1 MKNIQKISRNWHSS
15 GYSAEYFWKI
25 MFVFKFPPNRI
36 WHRCGESC
44 STGSSLPMDCDPYA
58 PAPPGGATSTD
69 DNGGYRRSDSLA
81 PEIRGGSLPS
91 AATGG
96 GGRSSM
102 SSQTSQPP
110 PGLVLPPKL
119 PHSSL
124 VTLAS
129 RLVPE
134 SSNSPGLGNKAS
146 SSGRKERYLKAK
158 VNILNSHSAQ
168 KLKTSAITKSTKIHF
183 LPFQKWQKINFLHKK
198 KV

>member
-1 MKNIQKISRNWHSS
+1 MV
-15 GYSAEYFWKI
+15 
-25 MFVFKFPPNRI
+25 FVNFRFLPYRI
-36 WHRCGESC
+36 WNRCGESC

-69 DNGGYRRSDSLA
+69 DNGGGYRRSDSLA

-158 VNILNSHSAQ
+158 VRIFKNNYFFIYYELN
-168 KLKTSAITKSTKIHF
+168 
-183 LPFQKWQKINFLHKK
+183 
-198 KV
+198 

>member
-1 MKNIQKISRNWHSS
+1 MI
-15 GYSAEYFWKI
+15 
-25 MFVFKFPPNRI
+25 FVNFRFLPNRI
-36 WHRCGESC
+36 WNRCGESC

-69 DNGGYRRSDSLA
+69 DNGGGYRRSDSLA

-158 VNILNSHSAQ
+158 VNILNSHHSV
-168 KLKTSAITKSTKIHF
+168 L
-183 LPFQKWQKINFLHKK
+183 
-198 KV
+198 

>member
-1 MKNIQKISRNWHSS
+1 
-15 GYSAEYFWKI
+15 
-25 MFVFKFPPNRI
+25 MFVFKFPLNRI

-158 VNILNSHSAQ
+158 VNITFSFNSIQFNLIQCNSIYFN
-168 KLKTSAITKSTKIHF
+168 SI
-183 LPFQKWQKINFLHKK
+183 
-198 KV
+198 

>member
-1 MKNIQKISRNWHSS
+1 MV
-15 GYSAEYFWKI
+15 
-25 MFVFKFPPNRI
+25 FVNFRFLPYRI
-36 WHRCGESC
+36 WNRCGESC

-69 DNGGYRRSDSLA
+69 DNGGGYRRSDSLA

-134 SSNSPGLGNKAS
+134 STSGLTGSPGLGGNKAT

-158 VNILNSHSAQ
+158 VRIHIL
-168 KLKTSAITKSTKIHF
+168 KILIF
-183 LPFQKWQKINFLHKK
+183 FIIDISWLIMN
-198 KV
+198 